1 MSEND
6 ILSLEAADGDVSA
19 PDTSDAGA
27 VENSNDWRESLP
39 EDLRNHGDIKSA
51 ESIADLAKRYTG
63 ARAKMSRMVNIPSH
77 EAGSEEMSEFYDKVE
92 AIDGV
97 VRIPTTDDKDG
108 WDKLYQRIGVPTD
121 ADQYAIED
129 KDLAGKLHALS
140 LNGGQAEA
148 VARMISGASETT
160 KQAMEAVAQEG
171 MADLKSRWGDKFEH
185 NAKSAAI
192 AFREFGGDEIFQ
204 FLSDNGLAGRAEM
217 VEFGHNLSQKLAKGK
232 LPMGDTTARYG
243 TSPEEAREAR
253 DAIMNNPNDPYFDG
267 NHPDH
272 QKRTDTVE
280 KYNKII
286 YPSGS

>member
-1 MSEND
+1 MVTLAHQS
-6 ILSLEAADGDVSA
+6 
-19 PDTSDAGA
+19 TSDAGA

-97 VRIPTTDDKDG
+97 VRIPPTDDKDG

-171 MADLKSRWGDKFEH
+171 HGRTSSLGGAISLSTMPSRPLLR
-185 NAKSAAI
+185 SASLAVMRSFSSYLI
-192 AFREFGGDEIFQ
+192 TDWLAEPRW
-204 FLSDNGLAGRAEM
+204 LSLA
-217 VEFGHNLSQKLAKGK
+217 
-232 LPMGDTTARYG
+232 TT
-243 TSPEEAREAR
+243 
-253 DAIMNNPNDPYFDG
+253 
-267 NHPDH
+267 
-272 QKRTDTVE
+272 
-280 KYNKII
+280 
-286 YPSGS
+286 